1 MRGALER
8 RWYRAEAPPALL
20 QPLSRLFGCIALA
33 RARHLR
39 IAARPLSIPV
49 VVVGN
54 ISVGGTGKTPFV
66 IWLVDQLRRDG
77 WRPGIVSR
85 GYGGKPSRTPLQ
97 VTPETDAAQCGDEPL
112 LMARRLGVPLMVDPD
127 RRRAAQ
133 ALVDAHAVDLI
144 VADDGL
150 QHYRLARDYEIC
162 VVDGRRG
169 LGNGWLLPAGPLR
182 EPPSRLRTVDLVV
195 INGEGWAPPAS
206 TPSLT
211 MRLSLDDAWPI
222 AGGPPMPLFR
232 WKGKTVH
239 AVAGIGHPQRFFDAL
254 AGEGIEVRSHPFPD
268 HHRFRAADL
277 AFDDDLPVLMTEKDA
292 VKCRT
297 FAPATCW
304 AVPVHAQIDVA
315 AAEHVRKSIDALRRK
330 P

>member
-1 MRGALER
+1 MRRALER
-8 RWYRAEAPPALL
+8 RWYRAESPPALL
-20 QPLSRLFGCIALA
+20 QPLSRLFGRIAAA
-33 RARHLR
+33 RARRLR
-39 IAARPLSIPV
+39 AAASPLPVPV

-66 IWLVDQLRRDG
+66 IWLVDQLKRDG
-77 WRPGIVSR
+77 WRPGVVSR
-85 GYGGKPSRTPLQ
+85 GYGGKAPHYPLP
-97 VTPETDAAQCGDEPL
+97 VTVETDPSQCGDEPL
-112 LMARRLGVPLMVDPD
+112 LMARRLGVPMMVDPD

-133 ALVDAHAVDLI
+133 ALLEAHAVDLI

-150 QHYRLARDYEIC
+150 QHYRLSRNFEIC

-182 EPPSRLRTVDLVV
+182 EPPSRLDSVDLVV
-195 INGEGWAPPAS
+195 VNGEGWISPAPTA
-206 TPSLT
+206 SLT
-211 MRLSLDDAWPI
+211 MRLALDDAWPL

-232 WKGKTVH
+232 WRGKTVH

-254 AGEGIEVRSHPFPD
+254 TAEGIDVIPHPFPD
-268 HHRFRAADL
+268 HHCFCTTDL
-277 AFDDDLPVLMTEKDA
+277 AFDDDLAVLMTEKDA
-292 VKCRT
+292 VKCLA

-304 AVPVHAQIDVA
+304 AVPARAQIDAVA
-315 AAEHVRKSIDALRRK
+315 ADHVRKSINALRRK